1 MRKEIEYLLVEL
13 YPSFK
18 DIAADDDD
26 AKDDFWRALPDRE
39 KYDVN
44 SKYLKQVGNPEYD
57 YLVCWEPGRLDNDV
71 EVTDY
76 ETFYEVDYDW
86 WEFQKKSSWESIEDM
101 KVWMEKNPAQTTPER
116 VAQSINSF
124 NYAYGDGYS
133 IYLSGDWYRLIENDV
148 FIYSQM
154 ISAKWYLFYEAEKY
168 LDDLQEENI
177 PYSFKYDD
185 DDLLNTLNERDPRK
199 IYNANGRELELDS
212 YRNKIREYQSNV
224 LLSHIDSII
233 RKYKRVFSGKTFR
246 VDKGYEPGENFDPF
260 TDFIYFDEES
270 LRNVR
275 PKKFLKDF
283 AANQIAFVEF
293 EKMIDEL
300 KDIVKQDFEKI
311 YNANKVRFSK
321 V

>member
-1 MRKEIEYLLVEL
+1 MRKEIEDLLVEL

-26 AKDDFWRALPDRE
+26 AKDDFWRELPDRE

-44 SKYLKQVGNPEYD
+44 SKYLKQIGNPEYD

-86 WEFQKKSSWESIEDM
+86 WEFQKKSRWESIEDM
-101 KVWMEKNPAQTTPER
+101 QEWMEKNPAQTTPER

-124 NYAYGDGYS
+124 NDAYSDGYS

-177 PYSFKYDD
+177 PYSFKDD
-185 DDLLNTLNERDPRK
+185 DDFLNTLNERDPRK

-212 YRNKIREYQSNV
+212 YQNKIREYQNNA

-283 AANQIAFVEF
+283 GANQIAFVEF